1 MRSINH
7 RLHPA
12 RFYRNDI
19 DFVPFGDTS
28 ASVLITRNAARFDG
42 ELSATGQIAPAETI
56 LSSRAVVTARQG
68 YMSDNQDPE
77 TASGRAA
84 NDGTKDTAE
93 EPRFMYRTT
102 LFDSVMDFLDRY
114 DRMAARQQS
123 AKYAR

>member
-7 RLHPA
+7 RKHPA

-19 DFVPFGDTS
+19 DFAPFGDAS

-56 LSSRAVVTARQG
+56 LSNRAVVTARQG
-68 YMSDNQDPE
+68 YMSDNQDLE
-77 TASGRAA
+77 AASTHAA
-84 NDGTKDTAE
+84 TDGAKGTAE

-114 DRMAARQQS
+114 DRMVAGQQS
-123 AKYAR
+123 GKYAR